1 MSRHRILLQTNPTVL
16 KTGLAENARTLLGY
30 LHKTGRYDLA
40 HLWTQGTVG
49 NDPRLGLMPWRC
61 YGSIPPDQELIN
73 RINADPVFGRNA
85 SYGATGIDAAIKD
98 WKPTIWIGSDDAW
111 SFPLADYADKPWY
124 KRVHGLH
131 HITIDSLPVLDQ
143 AFEQAKRSKH
153 YLTWAPFAAR
163 EMRRLGG
170 DSMSHVSS
178 IYGAMDTDAFS
189 PITETERADMRR
201 QFGIDPDTVVFLFVF
216 RNQLRKQA
224 NRVLEGYARFK
235 REHPGVKTA
244 LHFHTSFAEK
254 VVGWDLPKAAAYYG
268 VNPQELLCTYVCKRC
283 GAWSVAPYQ
292 GEELRCP
299 MCGEEKGLVTAT
311 IVHGVPSNQMR
322 FIYGISDAC
331 VSAFTSGGQEYHSVQ
346 SLLCGKPL
354 ACTSY
359 SCGEDFCVPDTQ
371 GFVYPI
377 AWHPT
382 DEAQTGFIKAANDA
396 GSIASFMRRMVRM
409 SKREKAAAG
418 EAGREWA
425 VKTFGI
431 ETIGPQWERLFD
443 SLPTNVD
450 WTSVD
455 LTNMPAKNP
464 SYQPPQIDDPAT
476 WVKDLYKGILLM
488 EVADNDSGLNHWVDR
503 LKGGVSREA
512 IIEYFRGVARDE
524 NTKTGHRGGE
534 AQTTDLWSLLDKTTG
549 RKRAAFVIKESI
561 GDCLMC
567 TALFESFHERYPNH
581 DLYVMTDPQYAPV
594 FAGNPH
600 VFKVLPWIPAAE
612 NELIMT
618 GAGGTDPYFH
628 VYMHPA
634 IQTQRQL
641 NYLTR

>member
-1 MSRHRILLQTNPTVL
+1 MSRHRILFQSNPTVL
-16 KTGLAENARTLLGY
+16 RTGLAENGRTLLSY
-30 LHKTGRYDLA
+30 LHKTGRYDIA
-40 HLWTQGTVG
+40 HLWTQGTLCH
-49 NDPRLGLMPWRC
+49 DPRLNLMPWRC
-61 YGSIPPDQELIN
+61 YGSIPPDQELVN
-73 RINADPVFGRNA
+73 RINADPLFGRNA

-124 KRVHGLH
+124 KRVHGIH

-143 AFEQAKRSKH
+143 AFEQAKRSKV
-153 YLTWAPFAAR
+153 YLTWAQFAAR
-163 EMRRLGG
+163 EMRRVGG
-170 DSMSHVSS
+170 KDMGHVQS
-178 IYGAMDTDAFS
+178 IYGAMDTELFS
-189 PITETERADMRR
+189 PVADKDRADLRR
-201 QFGIDPDTVVFLFVF
+201 QFGIEPDTFVFLFVS
-216 RNQLRKQA
+216 RNQLRKQF
-224 NRVLEGYARFK
+224 NRVLEAYARFK

-254 VVGWDLPKAAAYYG
+254 AVGWDIPKMAAYYG
-268 VNPQELLCTYVCKRC
+268 ISPQELFCTYVCRKC
-283 GAWSVAPYQ
+283 GAWSVAPFQ

-311 IVHGVPSNQMR
+311 IVHGVPANQMKL
-322 FIYGISDAC
+322 IYGVADAC
-331 VSAFTSGGQEYHSVQ
+331 ISAFTSGGQELHSCQ

-359 SCGEDFCVPDTQ
+359 SCGEDFCVPETQ

-377 AWHPT
+377 SWHPT
-382 DEAQTGFIKAANDA
+382 DEAQTNFIKAANDI
-396 GSIASFMRRMVRM
+396 GSIASFMRRMVRA
-409 SKREKAAAG
+409 SKRDLAAAG

-431 ETIGPQWERLFD
+431 ETIGAQWERLFE

-450 WTSVD
+450 WSSVD
-455 LTNMPAKNP
+455 LSAVPPKNP
-464 SYQPPQIDDPAT
+464 TYEPLQIDDNAT
-476 WVKDLYKGILLM
+476 WLKDIYKGILLM
-488 EVADNDSGLNHWVDR
+488 EVSNDDSGLNHWIDK
-503 LKGGVSREA
+503 LKGGVSRAA
-512 IIEYFRGVARDE
+512 IIGYFRQVANEENAKLGVGPA
-524 NTKTGHRGGE
+524 
-534 AQTTDLWSLLDKTTG
+534 AQSTDYWSLLDTTTG
-549 RKRAAFVIKESI
+549 RKRAAFIIKESI

-567 TALFESFHERYPNH
+567 TQLFESFHERYPDH
-581 DLYVMTDPQYAPV
+581 DLYVITDPQYAPI

-600 VFKVLPWIPAAE
+600 VFKVLPWMAACE

-618 GAGGTDPYFH
+618 GAGGLGEPYYH